1 MKSRLLTVL
10 LLGLMAVLKAQEAP
24 PDDQDDFSG
33 KWYTKAT
40 VSDRNLTVGNNP
52 KRTLPMMVSNMDGGD
67 LYVKIKI
74 WVTGY
79 CYNIEV
85 HLRKTNE
92 PLKYTAL
99 KGTSVI
105 YIVKIPVKD
114 HCIFFCEGKRH
125 RKRYC
130 KAKLVGRDSKDNPE
144 AMEEFKKFVKSKGF
158 RLEYIIVPER
168 REHCFSDSK

>member
-1 MKSRLLTVL
+1 
-10 LLGLMAVLKAQEAP
+10 
-24 PDDQDDFSG
+24 
-33 KWYTKAT
+33 
-40 VSDRNLTVGNNP
+40 
-52 KRTLPMMVSNMDGGD
+52 MMVSNMDGGD

-144 AMEEFKKFVKSKGF
+144 AMEEFKKFVKSKGL

-168 REHCFSDSK
+168 REHC

>member
-1 MKSRLLTVL
+1 
-10 LLGLMAVLKAQEAP
+10 
-24 PDDQDDFSG
+24 
-33 KWYTKAT
+33 
-40 VSDRNLTVGNNP
+40 
-52 KRTLPMMVSNMDGGD
+52 MMVSNMDGGD

-130 KAKLVGRDSKDNPE
+130 KAKLNIVNLAVNKVNDFHGNPPKIHHPV
-144 AMEEFKKFVKSKGF
+144 FWSWTFH
-158 RLEYIIVPER
+158 I
-168 REHCFSDSK
+168 